1 MRMRRA
7 PSPGP
12 HDGALLDVLA
22 PDPGAPVSH
31 CEEILKTKLHAK
43 VPYISNV
50 LCIVAFVTLGKQ
62 GFR

>member
-1 MRMRRA
+1 MRGRA

-31 CEEILKTKLHAK
+31 REEILKTKLHAN
-43 VPYISNV
+43 VPYLSNI